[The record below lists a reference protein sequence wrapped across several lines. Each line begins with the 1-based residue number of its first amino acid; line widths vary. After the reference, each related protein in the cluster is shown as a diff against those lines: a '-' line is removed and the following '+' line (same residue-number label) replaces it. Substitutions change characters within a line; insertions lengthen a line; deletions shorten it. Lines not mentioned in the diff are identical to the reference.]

1 MKPDDNL
8 PNQFAFAVVCG
19 VAVAVC
25 LQIAG
30 TFLIRIP
37 DSIALG
43 TGAFLM
49 NFWWLIGLVVMVTI
63 FAHSGED
70 V

>member
-1 MKPDDNL
+1 MNDDNL

-43 TGAFLM
+43 TGSFLM
-49 NFWWLIGLVVMVTI
+49 NFWWFIGLVVMIII
-63 FAHSGED
+63 FAYSDEA